1 VFRLEKNQKDAHGT
15 FQIYWQSCLRIRRYG
30 RVLRHFRVEPVVL
43 DVVHLE
49 VILSQ
54 LERVAQ
60 QALYS
65 ATVAGLG
72 VRAHPGVDANGGGG
86 GNGVT
91 VVVASTSG
99 DVASGRSVCQE
110 LDDPL
115 WRDSPSLQKYSLLPT
130 RLFFL

>member
-1 VFRLEKNQKDAHGT
+1 
-15 FQIYWQSCLRIRRYG
+15 
-30 RVLRHFRVEPVVL
+30 VVL

-72 VRAHPGVDANGGGG
+72 VRAHPGMDANGGGG

-130 RLFFL
+130 RLSFLKRMYPKILFFETINKLKLFF